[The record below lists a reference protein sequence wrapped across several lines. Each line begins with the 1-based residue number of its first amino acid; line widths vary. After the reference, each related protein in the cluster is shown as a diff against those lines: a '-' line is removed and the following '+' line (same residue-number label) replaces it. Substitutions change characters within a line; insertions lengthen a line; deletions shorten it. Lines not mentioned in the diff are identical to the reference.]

1 MLCGHS
7 NPLRYEWPQWRLGLR
22 PLASNL
28 RPLISSLVIMEI
40 LSGIFQISL
49 EQGLAYA
56 LVALG
61 IVISF
66 RILAFPDLTVD
77 GSFVLGGAV
86 VARMIVLGYQPLTG
100 IALAI
105 LIGFAAGCAT
115 GLLNTRLKINS
126 LLAGILIMTI
136 LYSVNLRVMGRS
148 NTPLLN
154 YVTVLTPFEQMEMR
168 WLSVVFFFAVVVFAS
183 KFLTDLFLHTQF
195 GLAMRATGDNEQ
207 MIRTLGVNTDNITIF
222 GLGIS
227 NAFVALSGALV
238 AQHQG
243 FADIGMGIGMIVA
256 GLAAIII
263 GETLLRAKSVGMMT
277 LAAILGS
284 FIYRLII
291 TIGLWLGLAPTDLKM
306 ATGAMVILALGFPA
320 LKKGKEE
327 RLHLRGI

>member
-1 MLCGHS
+1 
-7 NPLRYEWPQWRLGLR
+7 
-22 PLASNL
+22 
-28 RPLISSLVIMEI
+28 MEI
-40 LSGIFQISL
+40 IFGILQISL

-86 VARMIVLGYQPLTG
+86 VARLIVLGFQPLTG
-100 IALAI
+100 IILAM

-115 GLLNTRLKINS
+115 GILNTRLKINS

-148 NTPLLN
+148 NTPLIN
-154 YVTVLTPFEQMEMR
+154 YVTIFTPFEQMEMR
-168 WLSVVFFFAVVVFAS
+168 WFSIVVFFGLIVFAC
-183 KFLTDLFLHTQF
+183 KFLTDLFLHTQI

-207 MIRTLGVNTDNITIF
+207 MIRTLGVNTDSMTIL

-263 GETLLRAKSVGMMT
+263 GETLLRARSVMMIT
-277 LAAILGS
+277 FAAILGS

-291 TIGLWLGLAPTDLKM
+291 TVGLWLGLAPTDLKM
-306 ATGAMVILALGFPA
+306 ATGVMVILALGFPA

-327 RLHLRGI
+327 KLHLRGI

>member
-1 MLCGHS
+1 
-7 NPLRYEWPQWRLGLR
+7 
-22 PLASNL
+22 
-28 RPLISSLVIMEI
+28 MEI
-40 LSGIFQISL
+40 LLGIFQISL

-66 RILAFPDLTVD
+66 RILSFPDLTVD

-100 IALAI
+100 VVLAI
-105 LIGFAAGCAT
+105 FIGFAAGCAT
-115 GLLNTRLKINS
+115 GILNTRLKINS

-154 YVTVLTPFEQMEMR
+154 NVTIFTPFEQMEMR
-168 WLSVVFFFAVVVFAS
+168 WLSIVLFFGLIVFAC
-183 KFLTDLFLHTQF
+183 KFLTDLFLHTQV

-207 MIRTLGVNTDNITIF
+207 MMRTLGVNTDNMTVL

-243 FADIGMGIGMIVA
+243 FADIGMGIGMIVT

-263 GETLLRAKSVGMMT
+263 GETLLKAKSVGMNT
-277 LAAILGS
+277 FAAIVGS
-284 FIYRLII
+284 FIYRL
-291 TIGLWLGLAPTDLKM
+291 TVTVGLWLGLAPTDLKM

-327 RLHLRGI
+327 TLHLRGI